1 MADIRYRRIC
11 FSLSKRIPPLI
22 IDFVIGRNT
31 FPVVNSSW
39 FAFFLAEQRTRWRR
53 LPPPPPGPVF
63 GGKKKKT
70 ASHSVGRFDG
80 LPVGLGVFFF
90 F

>member
-53 LPPPPPGPVF
+53 LPPSPR
-63 GGKKKKT
+63 T
-70 ASHSVGRFDG
+70 RFWG
-80 LPVGLGVFFF
+80 EKEKNGVPLGWPL
-90 F
+90 